1 MSILSAFSHPR
12 AVVVVGASA
21 NPQKLGHVIIKNL
34 VQVKMCFFKALK
46 ILSRISV
53 SGIDLFGVCSL

>member
-34 VQVKMCFFKALK
+34 VQVKMCFFKAL
-46 ILSRISV
+46 
-53 SGIDLFGVCSL
+53 